1 MAMGSDSTVT
11 PEEAARSLSEVLQHE
26 PWFQTVGLG
35 QDATGAPALF
45 LYTKSVRAAR
55 LRQLK
60 EWKGYPIYSKALTA
74 RPARL
79 PQMSSTDTLASR
91 HKDVRVSMPSAPVP
105 AVAWTNVSVRKLL
118 EAIGGTD
125 PVHAI
130 THRAR
135 EVALDAM
142 DHGWTGPPFDPLEL
156 ADHLRIDVS
165 PRFDIPDARTV
176 PTSGGRLRI
185 EFNPSRP
192 SARVRFSI
200 AHEIA
205 HSLFPDCGDRVRHRS
220 PHTELREDQWQLEAM
235 CNVGAAELLMPLG
248 SMKAAADDDLAIED
262 LLVLRKRFHVSM
274 EALFIRIVRLARTPL
289 RMFCASRM
297 ESGGYEG
304 RFVLNYTIGSAAWRS
319 EFDRAAAPPED
330 SVLSECT
337 AIGYTT
343 TAVET
348 WGGARVRLEAVA
360 IPPYPGSR
368 FPRVVGVLKPRAS
381 VGKAPVFR
389 FVRGD
394 ALKPRGGRRRIL
406 VHIVNDKTP
415 NWGGGGFAEAV
426 GRRWPKV
433 QCDFREVVG
442 RDRRALTLG
451 RVRIVAATEGTFVAS
466 VVAQKGYGES
476 ARPRVRYT
484 ALRKGLEVVA
494 AAAKSHEATIHMP
507 RIGVGQGGGSWSV
520 VEDIVRSVLVEQG
533 LSVTVYDRPGAPRPE
548 RLPLQEELSFCKH
561 P

>member
-11 PEEAARSLSEVLQHE
+11 PEEAARSLSAVLQHE
-26 PWFQTVGLG
+26 PWFLTVGAG

-55 LRQLK
+55 VRQLK
-60 EWKGYPIYSKALTA
+60 EWKGYDIYLKSLTA

-79 PQMSSTDTLASR
+79 PQMSGTETSHRKAALAST
-91 HKDVRVSMPSAPVP
+91 SPGPVP
-105 AVAWTNVSVRKLL
+105 PVAWTNISVRKLL
-118 EAIGGTD
+118 EVVGGTD

-156 ADHLRIDVS
+156 ADHLRIPVS
-165 PRFDIPDARTV
+165 PRFGIRDARTV
-176 PTSGGRLRI
+176 PAAGGRLRI

-205 HSLFPDCGDRVRHRS
+205 HSLFPDCGEYVRHRS
-220 PHTELREDQWQLEAM
+220 PQVELKEDEWQLEAM
-235 CNVGAAELLMPLG
+235 CNVGAAEILMPLG

-262 LLVLRKRFHVSM
+262 LLILRKQFDVSM

-289 RMFCASRM
+289 RMFCASRL
-297 ESGGYEG
+297 ESGGNEG
-304 RFVLNYTIGSAAWRS
+304 RFVLNYTIGSAAWQS
-319 EFDRAAAPPED
+319 EFSRAASPPED

-360 IPPYPGSR
+360 IPPYPGAR
-368 FPRVVGVLKPRAS
+368 FPRVVGILKPRSS

-426 GRRWPKV
+426 GRRWPEV
-433 QCDFREVVG
+433 QYDFREAVS
-442 RDRRALTLG
+442 RDRRALRLG
-451 RVRIVAATEGTFVAS
+451 KVRIAAATEGTLVAS

-476 ARPRVRYT
+476 SRPRVRYT
-484 ALRKGLEVVA
+484 ALREGLEVVA
-494 AAAKSHEATIHMP
+494 AEAKRHEATVHMP
-507 RIGVGQGGGSWSV
+507 RIGVGQGGGVWSV

-533 LSVTVYDRPGAPRPE
+533 LSVTVYDLPGAPRPE
-548 RLPLQEELSFCKH
+548 RLPLQEELSFCKQA
-561 P
+561 